1 MKEDMEIMKKNKF
14 TKILMYSIFSC
25 LIAISIFLMISY
37 FGKEEEVQKN
47 NSSDI
52 RINQEQREQV
62 KDSKENQKNNNEQDK
77 GDENSAT
84 VVQESKENQ
93 NTNIKQNKNSVNE
106 FQTTNQQKDYKGKKL
121 SMSEGLGT
129 TGKVFNSQKEALEF
143 GKQEIKRLSEK
154 DKKPRQFS
162 ISKVT
167 AEDGSLVGW
176 TVDIFEDNS
185 VEKGVS
191 NPIENITENN
201 KDKDKEKNKE

>member
-52 RINQEQREQV
+52 RINQEQTEQV

-84 VVQESKENQ
+84 VVHESKEHQ
-93 NTNIKQNKNSVNE
+93 NTKQNKNSVNNS
-106 FQTTNQQKDYKGKKL
+106 QITNNSQNYKGKKL
-121 SMSEGLGT
+121 SMLEGLGT
-129 TGKVFNSQKEALEF
+129 TGKVFNFQKEALEF

-176 TVDIFEDNS
+176 TVDVFEDNS
-185 VEKGVS
+185 VEKVVS

-201 KDKDKEKNKE
+201 KDKDKDKEKNKE